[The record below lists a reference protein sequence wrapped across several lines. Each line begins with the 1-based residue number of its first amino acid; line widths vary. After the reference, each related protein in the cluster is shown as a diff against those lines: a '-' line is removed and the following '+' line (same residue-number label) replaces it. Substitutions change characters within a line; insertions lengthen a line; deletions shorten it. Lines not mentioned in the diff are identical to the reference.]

1 MTDRDRDPA
10 LAALDVLIGTWDTE
24 GKHRLL
30 EEVVH
35 GTTTFEWL
43 EGGHFLI
50 QRSHVDD
57 ERFPEAIT
65 IIGPP
70 AQGEGLVAEWF
81 DSRGIRRTQTT
92 TVEDGVWTMER
103 EEPGFDQ
110 RFTAKLGPDTFEGL
124 AQLTETPGDWVDDLK
139 IIFRRRAPG

>member
-1 MTDRDRDPA
+1 MTDRDPA
-10 LAALDVLIGTWDTE
+10 LAALDVLVGTWDTE
-24 GKHRLL
+24 GKHRLF
-30 EEVVH
+30 EEVVY

-57 ERFPEAIT
+57 EHFPEAIT

-70 AQGEGLVAEWF
+70 AEGDGLVAEWF
-81 DSRGIRRTQTT
+81 DSRGIRRTLTT
-92 TVEDGVWTMER
+92 TVEDGVWRMER

-110 RFTAKLGPDTFEGL
+110 RSTAWLGQDSFEVL
-124 AQLTETPGDWVDDLK
+124 AELAETPGNWVEDLRVT
-139 IIFRRRAPG
+139 FRRRAPE

>member
-1 MTDRDRDPA
+1 MPDRHPA
-10 LAALDVLIGTWDTE
+10 LNAFDVLIGTWDTD
-24 GKHRLL
+24 GKHRLFD
-30 EEVVH
+30 EVVH

-50 QRSHVDD
+50 QRSSVDH

-65 IIGPP
+65 IIGQP
-70 AQGEGLVAEWF
+70 AEGDGLVTEWF
-81 DSRGIRRTQTT
+81 DSRGIRRTLTT

-110 RFTAKLGPDTFEGL
+110 RFIAKLAPDTFEGL
-124 AQLTETPGDWVDDLK
+124 AQLAETPGDWVDDLRTT
-139 IIFRRRAPG
+139 FRRRDPE

>member
-1 MTDRDRDPA
+1 MTDRDPA
-10 LAALDVLIGTWDTE
+10 LEAFDVLIGTWDTE

-30 EEVVH
+30 DEAVH

-43 EGGHFLI
+43 EGGHFLL

-57 ERFPEAIT
+57 ERFPEAMS

-70 AQGEGLVAEWF
+70 ADGDGLVAEWF
-81 DSRGIRRTQTT
+81 DSRGVRWTLTT
-92 TVEDGVWTMER
+92 AVEDGVWRMQR

-110 RFTAKLGPDTFEGL
+110 RFSAKLGQDTFEGVAEL
-124 AQLTETPGDWVDDLK
+124 AETPGAWVVDMT
-139 IIFRRRAPG
+139 ITFRRRAPE

>member
-1 MTDRDRDPA
+1 MPDRDPA
-10 LAALDVLIGTWDTE
+10 LAAFDVLVGTWDTE

-30 EEVVH
+30 EEVVY

-70 AQGEGLVAEWF
+70 AEGDGLVAEWF
-81 DSRGIRRTQTT
+81 DSRGIRRTMTT
-92 TVEDGVWTMER
+92 TVEDGVWRMER

-110 RFTAKLGPDTFEGL
+110 RSTARLGQDSFEVL
-124 AQLTETPGDWVDDLK
+124 AELAETPGDWVEDMK
-139 IIFRRRAPG
+139 VTFRRRVPE

>member
-1 MTDRDRDPA
+1 MTDRDPA
-10 LAALDVLIGTWDTE
+10 LAAFDVLVGTWDTE
-24 GKHRLL
+24 GKQRLF
-30 EEVVH
+30 EEVVY

-70 AQGEGLVAEWF
+70 AEGDGLVAEWF
-81 DSRGIRRTQTT
+81 DSRGIRRTLTT
-92 TVEDGVWTMER
+92 TVEGGVWTWER
-103 EEPGFDQ
+103 EEPIRPALHREARPGHL
-110 RFTAKLGPDTFEGL
+110 RGLGSARRD
-124 AQLTETPGDWVDDLK
+124 AGDWVDDLK
-139 IIFRRRAPG
+139 VTFRRRDPE

>member
-1 MTDRDRDPA
+1 MPDRHPA
-10 LAALDVLIGTWDTE
+10 LNAFDVLIGTWDTD
-24 GKHRLL
+24 GRHRLFD
-30 EEVVH
+30 EVVH

-50 QRSHVDD
+50 QRSSVDH

-70 AQGEGLVAEWF
+70 AEGDGLVAEWF
-81 DSRGIRRTQTT
+81 DSRGIRRTLTT

-110 RFTAKLGPDTFEGL
+110 RFIAKLAPDTFEGL
-124 AQLTETPGDWVDDLK
+124 AQLAETPGDWVDDLRTT
-139 IIFRRRAPG
+139 FRRRDPE